1 MVTVADK
8 LKSRKLWI
16 LLGLIILVAVMNYL
30 GKVNSSDFVDFLK
43 WGFGLY
49 SASNVASKFGV
60 ATLNKQL

>member
-1 MVTVADK
+1 MPVTDK

-16 LLGLIILVAVMNYL
+16 LLGLIILVATMNYL

-49 SASNVASKFGV
+49 SAGNVASKFGTV
-60 ATLNKQL
+60 TLNK

>member
-1 MVTVADK
+1 MSVTEK

-30 GKVNSSDFVDFLK
+30 GKVSSSDFVDFLK

-49 SASNVASKFGV
+49 SAGNVVSKFGV
-60 ATLNKQL
+60 GVKNG

>member
-1 MVTVADK
+1 MVNK

-60 ATLNKQL
+60 GVKNE